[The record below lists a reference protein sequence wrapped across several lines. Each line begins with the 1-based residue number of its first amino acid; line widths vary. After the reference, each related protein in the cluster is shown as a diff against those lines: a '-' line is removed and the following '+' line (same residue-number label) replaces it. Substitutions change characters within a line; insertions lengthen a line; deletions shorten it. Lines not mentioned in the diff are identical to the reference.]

1 MQAFRIGLVGA
12 LGVGVGVAIISGIGT
27 ISVVLTYVGV
37 AYFLALALEPIIVG
51 LGRRGIRR
59 GAAVGVIFAI
69 LTIVIAAVVFTV
81 VPLVGRQLLTMAHR
95 APLVVDHLMK
105 APWFTDLTAQL
116 GVDSS
121 VKGVLA
127 SVTDFLKDPAHLNSI
142 GNGLLSVGTGVVD
155 GVVAVFIVLILT
167 IYFTATLPIMT
178 DKAFQMVPASKAP
191 AWRSIYEE
199 MTQSVGRYV
208 IGQVT
213 LALLNAAL
221 TFILLL
227 VFHVPGIA
235 LLTALAFVGAL
246 IPIIGTVV
254 EAVVIIVVCL
264 LTSPAAAIAAII
276 FYLVYH
282 PVEAYV
288 LTPRVMSRAVHVP
301 GALVVVA
308 VIAGG
313 ALGGVLGAL
322 VAVPVAAAATIL
334 VERVVIVHQRGR

>member
-1 MQAFRIGLVGA
+1 
-12 LGVGVGVAIISGIGT
+12 
-27 ISVVLTYVGV
+27 
-37 AYFLALALEPIIVG
+37 
-51 LGRRGIRR
+51 
-59 GAAVGVIFAI
+59 
-69 LTIVIAAVVFTV
+69 
-81 VPLVGRQLLTMAHR
+81 
-95 APLVVDHLMK
+95 
-105 APWFTDLTAQL
+105 
-116 GVDSS
+116 
-121 VKGVLA
+121 
-127 SVTDFLKDPAHLNSI
+127 
-142 GNGLLSVGTGVVD
+142 
-155 GVVAVFIVLILT
+155 
-167 IYFTATLPIMT
+167 MT
-178 DKAFQMVPASKAP
+178 NKAFQMVPASKAP
-191 AWRSIYEE
+191 TWRPIYEE

-213 LALLNAAL
+213 LAALNAAL

-264 LTSPAAAIAAII
+264 FTSPAAAIAAII

-288 LTPRVMSRAVHVP
+288 LTPRVMARAVHVP

-334 VERVVIVHQRGR
+334 VERVVIVYQRSR